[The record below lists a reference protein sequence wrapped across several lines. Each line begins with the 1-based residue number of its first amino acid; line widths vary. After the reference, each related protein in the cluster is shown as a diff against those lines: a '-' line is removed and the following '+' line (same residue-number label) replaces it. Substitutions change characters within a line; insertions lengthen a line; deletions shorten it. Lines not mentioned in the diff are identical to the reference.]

1 MIDVRNRT
9 VFVLC
14 HPADVRNVGGAIR
27 AVVNSGIAEIR
38 VVTEQTFD
46 DRDLL
51 CYSSSAIE
59 HAHLTFYPDVASAIA
74 DCDRVVGTSR
84 RLRDADAPPE
94 WPSAGL
100 ARRILGDGMTAVMFG
115 CERTGLTRSEL
126 ALCSAVVHMPT
137 SEHYQILWLA
147 HAVACIG
154 YELARPDPLTV
165 GPQVAQ
171 ETPPRLSEA
180 ARTSFFLT
188 HRRDLRGDELSPR
201 AQHQCICS
209 AST

>member
-84 RLRDADAPPE
+84 VYEMQMLHLSGRQLVWQGVP
-94 WPSAGL
+94 
-100 ARRILGDGMTAVMFG
+100 GDGT
-115 CERTGLTRSEL
+115 LQS
-126 ALCSAVVHMPT
+126 CSDVK
-137 SEHYQILWLA
+137 EQ
-147 HAVACIG
+147 
-154 YELARPDPLTV
+154 D
-165 GPQVAQ
+165 
-171 ETPPRLSEA
+171 
-180 ARTSFFLT
+180 
-188 HRRDLRGDELSPR
+188 
-201 AQHQCICS
+201 
-209 AST
+209 

>member
-1 MIDVRNRT
+1 MVDVRSRT

-59 HAHLTFYPDVASAIA
+59 HAHLTFTLMSPLMIA
-74 DCDRVVGTSR
+74 DCGRVVGTSR

-94 WPSAGL
+94 WPAAGL
-100 ARRILGDGMTAVMFG
+100 ARRLPGDGVTAVMFDAK
-115 CERTGLTRSEL
+115 EP
-126 ALCSAVVHMPT
+126 A
-137 SEHYQILWLA
+137 
-147 HAVACIG
+147 
-154 YELARPDPLTV
+154 
-165 GPQVAQ
+165 
-171 ETPPRLSEA
+171 
-180 ARTSFFLT
+180 
-188 HRRDLRGDELSPR
+188 
-201 AQHQCICS
+201 
-209 AST
+209 